1 MGRLSD
7 ACKACDLC
15 KTANDQ
21 APDTRIVV
29 ALSWPLLGASVTART
44 FPMLAYL
51 TILTASIAGLA
62 GGPPWVIAATAIML
76 SSLSYLR
83 YGHLYERGRDAGLFS
98 LVDETVVRSI
108 FNAVVAT
115 GSAYGF
121 GWLLRI
127 I

>member
-1 MGRLSD
+1 M
-7 ACKACDLC
+7 
-15 KTANDQ
+15 
-21 APDTRIVV
+21 I
-29 ALSWPLLGASVTART
+29 ALSWPLLGASVTAKVHD
-44 FPMLAYL
+44 MLAYL
-51 TILTASIAGLA
+51 TILTASITGLA
-62 GGPPWVIAATAIML
+62 GGPPWVIAVTAIML

-83 YGHLYERGRDAGLFS
+83 YGHLYERARDAGLYS
-98 LVDETVVRSI
+98 LADETVLRSI